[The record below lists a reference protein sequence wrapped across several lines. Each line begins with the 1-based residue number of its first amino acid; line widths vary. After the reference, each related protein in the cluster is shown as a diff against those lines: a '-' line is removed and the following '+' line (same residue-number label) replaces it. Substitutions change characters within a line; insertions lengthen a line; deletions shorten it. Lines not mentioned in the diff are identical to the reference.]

1 MRFGMGAG
9 RWRTCP
15 PPDTGR
21 GMGPARYELSR
32 SDDEGDCGRG
42 RSERSERSSA
52 GGWTPFRTRVY
63 EKGMTSS
70 HIDFLVIPFFIMIA
84 SLFNGHA
91 ESKFVPEMLAFPEQ
105 TMQFW
110 QIVPEFAVFPEQLL
124 KILFRKYCLRHFS
137 GVSSAK
143 TASSIC
149 LKRLIT

>member
-1 MRFGMGAG
+1 MQPGMGAG

-21 GMGPARYELSR
+21 GTGPARYELSR

-70 HIDFLVIPFFIMIA
+70 HIDFLVI
-84 SLFNGHA
+84 
-91 ESKFVPEMLAFPEQ
+91 
-105 TMQFW
+105 
-110 QIVPEFAVFPEQLL
+110 LL
-124 KILFRKYCLRHFS
+124 LVYVVRLILDRTD
-137 GVSSAK
+137 GVSGTPVDKAIIHIRPHEFNVMCPITGVIGCRPVVSD
-143 TASSIC
+143 SSTIRQAALEATC
-149 LKRLIT
+149 SREEYAVVISFA

>member
-21 GMGPARYELSR
+21 GKGPARYELSR

-52 GGWTPFRTRVY
+52 GGWTPFRARVY

-70 HIDFLVIPFFIMIA
+70 HIDFLVIPFFVA
-84 SLFNGHA
+84 RRRSSRRCRHFRTAREQNQPYRGA
-91 ESKFVPEMLAFPEQ
+91 AFPEGPIYPSREQ
-105 TMQFW
+105 NTHSEGIICSLAVRSCRIVVQKCHATMQ
-110 QIVPEFAVFPEQLL
+110 E
-124 KILFRKYCLRHFS
+124 
-137 GVSSAK
+137 
-143 TASSIC
+143 
-149 LKRLIT
+149 